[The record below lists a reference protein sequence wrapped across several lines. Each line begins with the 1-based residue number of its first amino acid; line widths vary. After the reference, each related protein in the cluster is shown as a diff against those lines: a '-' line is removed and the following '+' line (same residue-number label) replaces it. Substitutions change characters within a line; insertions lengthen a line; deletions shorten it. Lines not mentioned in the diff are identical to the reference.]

1 MWTALRG
8 VFAFLTSPE
17 HEGVRKLLGVHRGF
31 LKAATWCSSL
41 CADEAAGNGMMLGA
55 ITIARKKFSENR
67 DGINVICSVIPT
79 AYNAEPLLTDKEQCR
94 LEVSVRPQVE
104 IRLTFTLRN
113 DNPHEIIFGGI
124 VMLNK
129 KRTLNFT
136 LHNKNVDVPCAHTI
150 QPEQKFK
157 EQVSITFE
165 SQTIGVYQMSIYFF
179 FLAVGNDQPI
189 VIYKEIVVFVKRE
202 NNLKRRVNN
211 PYTQEVVSA
220 ERVVS
225 SLAAQ
230 RKIQINKYQ
239 IPSKNDEDYKTVFNY
254 LEQQRLNKIGANG
267 RLSTDAQNTLLENI
281 RTVTPFKKDQLTK
294 KQVRLGYGRHHGKED
309 AKRKELFLAAVDT
322 WRTRLEH
329 PTAGIRTVEAIRPVL
344 RDWLER
350 EHGALTFRLTQVLSG
365 HGCFGRLIYETGPIH
380 NNYIQYFRHLLWC
393 EEVSIANN
401 MKNYNMLGV
410 PLLPFGQWANSFA
423 LTVPGLAEKRP
434 CIMPGDF
441 VHVRPHGQKKIL
453 FESLITDI
461 QDTCAV
467 FGEFATEFKR
477 YFVPGA
483 KFDIRF
489 FMSRVPLERMH
500 EAVSDVQ
507 SSFATSKIFPQK
519 TNPPRVNVIPDD
531 QFFNKQVAAN
541 PEQRSI
547 VEHVVGGSSGTAP
560 YLVLGPPGTGK
571 TVTIVEA
578 ILQLARDPNNRIL
591 VCTDSN
597 MAADH
602 VASKLVRYRK
612 LFSDKEFILRANS
625 EFRPWEE
632 MPKVLEPYSNGSK
645 RANWSPVKIKR
656 FLNHRIVITTL
667 IHAAKFAR
675 ELKYKKYDRNT
686 THIFIDEAAQAS
698 EPAALVP
705 VCGLLT
711 PGGALVLAGDP
722 RQLGPFCV
730 SREAKAQG
738 LGEEPMEPAALVP
751 LCGLLARGGALVLP
765 GDPWQLG
772 PFCVSKEAKAQGL
785 GDEAMEPAAFVPVCG
800 LLVRGGALVLA
811 RDPRKLGR
819 LHFSWEIRDQGVSL
833 MERLKNKCDLYSDE
847 NPDPNFFMKL
857 KTNFRSHADI
867 LSIPNELFYNGEL
880 KSQAQRDRISV
891 KDILGQKELSR
902 AIIFHG
908 VLSRE
913 QREGKSPSFFNDI
926 EVEIVKSYAEALVNQ
941 HKVPQKEIGVIT
953 PYIMQVDRIMYSLDK
968 VRLAKIDVGTVEAFQ
983 GREKRVIILSCVRA
997 NCDLFGHDAKFQLGF
1012 LDSAQRFNVAI
1023 TRAKAKLIVIG
1034 NPLCLRNDAK
1044 WLKYMQKCRKFNT
1057 YTGFDCGVE
1066 TDADLEEV
1074 LQQIAPIMAMIKK
1087 ITASKE

>member
-1 MWTALRG
+1 MSSRCVICSEDNVPAG
-8 VFAFLTSPE
+8 
-17 HEGVRKLLGVHRGF
+17 HEGTKKHLKNAGLLE
-31 LKAATWCSSL
+31 LEKYK
-41 CADEAAGNGMMLGA
+41 
-55 ITIARKKFSENR
+55 KKFSENR

-281 RTVTPFKKDQLTK
+281 
-294 KQVRLGYGRHHGKED
+294 
-309 AKRKELFLAAVDT
+309 
-322 WRTRLEH
+322 
-329 PTAGIRTVEAIRPVL
+329 
-344 RDWLER
+344 
-350 EHGALTFRLTQVLSG
+350 
-365 HGCFGRLIYETGPIH
+365 RLIYETGPIH

-738 LGEEPMEPAALVP
+738 LG
-751 LCGLLARGGALVLP
+751 
-765 GDPWQLG
+765 
-772 PFCVSKEAKAQGL
+772 
-785 GDEAMEPAAFVPVCG
+785 
-800 LLVRGGALVLA
+800 
-811 RDPRKLGR
+811 
-819 LHFSWEIRDQGVSL
+819 VSL